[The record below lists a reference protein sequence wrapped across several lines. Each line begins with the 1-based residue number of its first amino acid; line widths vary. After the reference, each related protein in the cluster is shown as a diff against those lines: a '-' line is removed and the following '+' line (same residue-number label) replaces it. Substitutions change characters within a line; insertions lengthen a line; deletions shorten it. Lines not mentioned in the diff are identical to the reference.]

1 MPSDLQLF
9 ARMCR
14 TRKNAAAELTEKEC
28 QTGSWAALER
38 AGKPPAC
45 PKSNKRRWGEMRL
58 PLGTGKRSSDEVT
71 SESGR
76 LGVRGQ
82 GTAQPRAAGAA
93 SVLTSREHRL
103 PSVPSGDSP
112 VSPKAAREP
121 RPCGGKARGP
131 AGRRAPPPWLLRASR
146 EPRGTTSRRE
156 PGVGFPSLRTPL
168 LSPQP
173 PAPPERHH
181 LLLQLLSRPL
191 GSVKTNARGR
201 ARPALGS
208 LRESAHELA
217 SRGV

>member
-14 TRKNAAAELTEKEC
+14 ARKNAAAELTEKEC

-45 PKSNKRRWGEMRL
+45 PKSNKRRRGEMRL

-93 SVLTSREHRL
+93 AVLTSISCRA
-103 PSVPSGDSP
+103 SP
-112 VSPKAAREP
+112 PETPQSPRKLRGSRDRAAGRPEGPPGAELRPRGSSEPHTSRSEP
-121 RPCGGKARGP
+121 RPGGSPGWVSP
-131 AGRRAPPPWLLRASR
+131 AS
-146 EPRGTTSRRE
+146 EPRCCRRSHPPRQSATTSCSSSSLDHWVPLRQTLACA
-156 PGVGFPSLRTPL
+156 PCFGVT
-168 LSPQP
+168 
-173 PAPPERHH
+173 
-181 LLLQLLSRPL
+181 
-191 GSVKTNARGR
+191 
-201 ARPALGS
+201 
-208 LRESAHELA
+208 
-217 SRGV
+217 